1 MVREQVRLRQ
11 PENEKQLNPKSGLT
25 RLAHLHA
32 ASDVLRRGK
41 LGGEPLGSLKL
52 GGLHR
57 GLGLLGRLA
66 GGHVLPTR
74 GKVGIFRL
82 REVGA

>member
-1 MVREQVRLRQ
+1 MTVTKRQ
-11 PENEKQLNPKSGLT
+11 PEIRLSLT
-25 RLAHLHA
+25 RLTHLHA